1 MTSLLTP
8 FQQLFQRAPND
19 ADDALSSA
27 EQHACSRIKQL
38 PRRGQQVF
46 LLSRV
51 DDLPHAAI
59 AQRLDLTLAQVHR
72 DMVRALQHTRARGEQ
87 RPDDL
92 QACQWY
98 VKLQNPQTT
107 ASERIDFRRWLD
119 AHPGHLAAFH
129 ETELHWRRLL
139 APARRLARS
148 GHYQHKHRSLEI
160 GAWLASV
167 LSMILLMVLAF

>member
-8 FQQLFQRAPND
+8 LQQFFHRAPNG
-19 ADDALSSA
+19 ADGPLSSA
-27 EQHACSRIKQL
+27 EQHACSQITQL
-38 PRRGQQVF
+38 PRRNQQVF

-59 AQRLDLTLAQVHR
+59 AQRLDLTLEEVHR
-72 DMVRALQHTRARGEQ
+72 DMVRALQHTRALGEQ
-87 RPDDL
+87 QPDDL

-98 VKLQNPQTT
+98 VKLQSPQTT

-119 AHPGHLAAFH
+119 AHPNHLAAFH

-139 APARRLARS
+139 APARLLARS
-148 GHYQHKHRSLEI
+148 GNYQHKHRSLEI
-160 GAWLASV
+160 GAWLASL
-167 LSMILLMVLAF
+167 LSMVLLMVLTF